1 MKHEHP
7 EEKLALTI
15 LNKFSLFKNAKLLD
29 KPDIRGEDENCEV
42 VIVCSKDQCRLLFGD
57 RLKENTKE
65 VLYVENLCADCESRV
80 ECQKESEEDNV
91 KCKLYER
98 DRYDFIQERGII
110 STTKNAELFYKG
122 ENTPSVILYSFSL
135 SEENLNLLY
144 KKIEEKEEKI
154 ETYGDKPISLFVFY
168 EGNDSINFVNNSKFK
183 NIYIY
188 CIKSEKIYKNRECLG
203 LFKL

>member
-29 KPDIRGEDENCEV
+29 KPDIQGEDENCEV
-42 VIVCSKDQCRLLFGD
+42 VIACSKDQCRLLFGD
-57 RLKENTKE
+57 RLKENAKE
-65 VLYVENLCADCESRV
+65 VLYVEKLCVNCDYRV

-91 KCKLYER
+91 KCKLYKTNR
-98 DRYDFIQERGII
+98 FDFIRQCGII
-110 STTKNAELFYKG
+110 STAKNAEPFYNGKDS
-122 ENTPSVILYSFSL
+122 PSIILYSFSL
-135 SEENLNLLY
+135 SEGNLNFLY

-168 EGNDSINFVNNSKFK
+168 EGNDAINFVNNSKFK

-188 CIKSEKIYKNRECLG
+188 CIKFEKFYKNSECLG